1 MFYAIFNDTSLANS
15 IYCAPFLAFISPWDT
30 FLFSFNLIVN
40 KNLSLDVIPP
50 SIFLTVMPEL
60 FGEGGFNISQN
71 KKDPAYAEYKALMD
85 EALAQTDRAA
95 QAAIWKKANQYA
107 LDQVWAIPTFF
118 GRSQEFRGGNIGG
131 GYLWYPF
138 GSHDYDALY
147 VIQ

>member
-1 MFYAIFNDTSLANS
+1 
-15 IYCAPFLAFISPWDT
+15 
-30 FLFSFNLIVN
+30 
-40 KNLSLDVIPP
+40 
-50 SIFLTVMPEL
+50 
-60 FGEGGFNISQN
+60 
-71 KKDPAYAEYKALMD
+71 MD
-85 EALAQTDRAA
+85 DALAQTDRAA
-95 QAAIWKKANQYA
+95 QGAIWKKANQYA